1 MVLSGI
7 INGLKVVG
15 KEKENCKV
23 IVNGAGSAG
32 IAITKLL
39 LRYGFKDVTLCDKS
53 GILSKSSQESELDA
67 ERNDGSYQSGRKRQV
82 LWQMLLWV
90 QIFLSA
96 FPLRESYPKKWLLL

>member
-53 GILSKSSQESELDA
+53 GILSKSSKNLNWMQKEMMQVTNLEEKEGTLADA
-67 ERNDGSYQSGRKRQV
+67 FV
-82 LWQMLLWV
+82 V